1 VNISMM
7 KSAMK
12 VTKMSPLVGAEV
24 TGVDLTKPLEGETQQ
39 KLNKALVDNIALVI
53 RDQKFTA
60 KKFYEAGSLFG
71 EPMERDYSEYNIPDA
86 PFVHQISS
94 HDRNKDNSLK
104 KTGPKWHTD
113 HANHEYP
120 PKYTTLYALELFRTG
135 GGSTGIANTRAAYD
149 ALPEDLKKRIDGM
162 KTVNVIAGSA
172 SKDINS
178 DRLAWQAKANPE
190 PVIQPLVR
198 TNADTGKKAI
208 YFHPGRVENIVGMSP
223 EDSHKLL
230 EELLERALKP
240 EFIYNHQWKLGDML
254 IWDNRS
260 ALHRANYDY
269 DVTDMTQQRL
279 MYRMLVKG
287 ERPV

>member
-1 VNISMM
+1 MNVTLPSLARRTLTCRQPRRRRRRHLRKSLISAL
-7 KSAMK
+7 SSVPISPSLSPPRTWFGLSLAFGRST
-12 VTKMSPLVGAEV
+12 TKA
-24 TGVDLTKPLEGETQQ
+24 
-39 KLNKALVDNIALVI
+39 
-53 RDQKFTA
+53 
-60 KKFYEAGSLFG
+60 
-71 EPMERDYSEYNIPDA
+71 
-86 PFVHQISS
+86 
-94 HDRNKDNSLK
+94 
-104 KTGPKWHTD
+104 
-113 HANHEYP
+113 AN
-120 PKYTTLYALELFRTG
+120 
-135 GGSTGIANTRAAYD
+135 
-149 ALPEDLKKRIDGM
+149 
-162 KTVNVIAGSA
+162 
-172 SKDINS
+172 
-178 DRLAWQAKANPE
+178 
-190 PVIQPLVR
+190 QPLVR

-223 EDSHKLL
+223 EDTHKLL

>member
-1 VNISMM
+1 
-7 KSAMK
+7 
-12 VTKMSPLVGAEV
+12 
-24 TGVDLTKPLEGETQQ
+24 
-39 KLNKALVDNIALVI
+39 
-53 RDQKFTA
+53 
-60 KKFYEAGSLFG
+60 
-71 EPMERDYSEYNIPDA
+71 
-86 PFVHQISS
+86 
-94 HDRNKDNSLK
+94 
-104 KTGPKWHTD
+104 
-113 HANHEYP
+113 
-120 PKYTTLYALELFRTG
+120 
-135 GGSTGIANTRAAYD
+135 
-149 ALPEDLKKRIDGM
+149 
-162 KTVNVIAGSA
+162 KTVNVIAGSG